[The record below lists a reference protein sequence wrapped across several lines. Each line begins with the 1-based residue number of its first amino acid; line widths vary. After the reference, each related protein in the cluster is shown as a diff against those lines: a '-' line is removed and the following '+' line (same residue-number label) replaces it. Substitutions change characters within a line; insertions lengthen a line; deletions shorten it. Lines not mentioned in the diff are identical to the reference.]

1 MPSAFNFSASPF
13 DCLTPGEQALVQA
26 SVDVAYFPQGDTI
39 LAVGAQPTHLFVIIK
54 GFVQQFDGNEA
65 VATYGPDDCFDGRG
79 LMSGKVSSRFV
90 AAEEVIAYQLARQ
103 AVSDLIAGN
112 VTFGALLFSDLSNK
126 LSALS
131 ERQSRHELQ
140 SLTMAR
146 VDEAF
151 VRTPYFVDAD
161 TSILEVVKQFHAL
174 RTTTLLVRDGRTSP
188 PALGIFTANGLQ
200 RAILDGTPL
209 DRLAVRGLANFS
221 IIKVRPGDQ
230 LGDALAVMIKHK
242 VHRVVVS
249 EGEHISGVLEALDL
263 FSFLSNHSYLINVQ
277 ILDAQDI
284 ASLKVA
290 AGQITRLISLLHR
303 SGTKV
308 SMIARLVQ
316 ELNAKLF
323 ERAWQ
328 LIAPAD
334 LVANSCLFVMGS
346 EGRGEQLLKTDQDN
360 ALVLRDDFVCSVDVA
375 EVCRKFSD
383 ALADFGYPPCPG
395 NIMVSNPEWCKS
407 VTDFSQAARLWWM
420 TASADS
426 LMALAIFLDAHAVCG
441 DRALLEQVR
450 SAVFE
455 MAADNDAMLARFAT
469 AVNAFGGA
477 AGSGGN
483 GSWWNHLP
491 FLGDP
496 GAETLD
502 LKKAGTFPLVHGLR
516 SLALAHGISAASSQD
531 RALALVAAGKLPE
544 TLATDLI
551 DSLHFFMGLKLK
563 IGLQKLATGHSA
575 NDAIQMETLSS
586 LDRDLLKDTLVVVRQ
601 FKTLLSQR
609 FHLELL

>member
-1 MPSAFNFSASPF
+1 MPSEFNFSASPF
-13 DCLTPGEQALVQA
+13 DCLTPGEQQLVQS
-26 SVDVAYFPQGDTI
+26 SVDIAYFPQGATI
-39 LAVGAQPTHLFVIIK
+39 LELGTQPTHLFVIIK
-54 GFVQQFDGNEA
+54 GFVQQFDGDEI
-65 VATYGPDDCFDGRG
+65 VTTYGPDDCFDGRS

-90 AAEEVIAYQLARQ
+90 AAEEVVAYQLARQ
-103 AVSDLIAGN
+103 AVSDLIADN

-146 VDEAF
+146 VNEAF
-151 VRTPYFVDAD
+151 VRAPYFVDAD

-174 RTTTLLVRDGRTSP
+174 RTTTLLVRDESANP

-209 DRLAVRGLANFS
+209 NQLAVRGLANFS
-221 IIKVRPGDQ
+221 LIKVRPTDQ

-249 EGEHISGVLEALDL
+249 EGEQITGVLEALDL
-263 FSFLSNHSYLINVQ
+263 FSFLSNHSYLISIQ
-277 ILDAQDI
+277 ILDAQDVPT
-284 ASLKVA
+284 LKLA
-290 AGQITRLISLLHR
+290 AEQITRLISLLHR

-308 SMIARLVQ
+308 DMIARLVQ

-360 ALVLRDDFVCSVDVA
+360 ALVLRDGYACPVDLADLCS
-375 EVCRKFSD
+375 KFSD

-395 NIMVSNPEWCKS
+395 NIMVSNPEWRHS
-407 VTDFSQAARLWWM
+407 VTEFSQTARLWWM

-426 LMALAIFLDAHAVCG
+426 VMALAIFLDAHAVCG
-441 DRALLEQVR
+441 DRTLLEQVR
-450 SAVFE
+450 TAVFE
-455 MAADNDAMLARFAT
+455 MTADNDATLARFA
-469 AVNAFGGA
+469 APMNAFGG
-477 AGSGGN
+477 GG
-483 GSWWNHLP
+483 GWWSHLP

-496 GAETLD
+496 GKETLD
-502 LKKAGTFPLVHGLR
+502 VKKAGTFPLVHGLR
-516 SLALAHGISAASSQD
+516 SLALAHGIKATSTQD
-531 RALALVAAGKLPE
+531 RALALVAAGKVPE
-544 TLATDLI
+544 KMAGDLI

-563 IGLQKLATGHSA
+563 IGLQKLETGHAAS
-575 NDAIQMETLSS
+575 DAIQVDKLSS

-601 FKTLLSQR
+601 FKTLLNQR
-609 FHLELL
+609 FHLEAL

>member
-13 DCLTPGEQALVQA
+13 DCLTPDEQQLVQN
-26 SVDVAYFPQGDTI
+26 SVDIAYFPQGATI
-39 LAVGAQPTHLFVIIK
+39 LELGTQPTHLFVIIK
-54 GFVQQFDGNEA
+54 GFVQQFDGHEI
-65 VATYGPDDCFDGRG
+65 VTTYGPDDCFDGRS

-90 AAEEVIAYQLARQ
+90 AAEEVVAYQLARQ
-103 AVSDLIAGN
+103 AVSDLIADN

-146 VDEAF
+146 VNEAF

-174 RTTTLLVRDGRTSP
+174 RTTTLLVRDERANP

-221 IIKVRPGDQ
+221 LIKVRPTDQ

-249 EGEHISGVLEALDL
+249 EGEQISGVLEALDL
-263 FSFLSNHSYLINVQ
+263 FSFLSNHSYLISIQ
-277 ILDAQDI
+277 ILDAQDVPT
-284 ASLKVA
+284 LKLA

-308 SMIARLVQ
+308 NMIARLVQ

-328 LIAPAD
+328 LIAPPD

-360 ALVLRDDFVCSVDVA
+360 ALVLRDGYVCSVDVA
-375 EVCRKFSD
+375 GACRKFSD

-395 NIMVSNPEWCKS
+395 NIMLSNPQWCQT
-407 VTDFSQAARLWWM
+407 VTEFSQTARLWWM

-426 LMALAIFLDAHAVCG
+426 LMALAIFLDSHAVCG

-450 SAVFE
+450 TAVFE
-455 MAADNDAMLARFAT
+455 MTADNDAMLARFAT
-469 AVNAFGGA
+469 PVNAFGG
-477 AGSGGN
+477 SGG
-483 GSWWNHLP
+483 WWSHLP

-496 GAETLD
+496 DKETLD
-502 LKKAGTFPLVHGLR
+502 IKKAGTFPLVHGLR
-516 SLALAHGISAASSQD
+516 SLALAHGINATSTQD
-531 RALALVAAGKLPE
+531 RALALVAAGKLPAN
-544 TLATDLI
+544 LADDLI

-563 IGLQKLATGHSA
+563 IGLQKLETGHA
-575 NDAIQMETLSS
+575 ATDAIQVEKLSS

-601 FKTLLSQR
+601 FKTLLNQR
-609 FHLELL
+609 FHLEAL

>member
-13 DCLTPGEQALVQA
+13 DCLTPDEQQLVQS
-26 SVDVAYFPQGDTI
+26 SVDIAYFPQGATI
-39 LAVGAQPTHLFVIIK
+39 LELGTQPTHLFVIIK
-54 GFVQQFDGNEA
+54 GFVQQFDGHEI
-65 VATYGPDDCFDGRG
+65 VTTYGPDDCFDGRS

-90 AAEEVIAYQLARQ
+90 AAEEVVAYQLARQ
-103 AVSDLIAGN
+103 AVSDLIADN

-146 VDEAF
+146 VNEAF

-174 RTTTLLVRDGRTSP
+174 RTTTLLVRDDRANP

-221 IIKVRPGDQ
+221 LIKVRPTDQ

-249 EGEHISGVLEALDL
+249 EGEQISGVLEALDL
-263 FSFLSNHSYLINVQ
+263 FSFLSNHSYLISIQ
-277 ILDAQDI
+277 ILDAQDVPT
-284 ASLKVA
+284 LKLA

-308 SMIARLVQ
+308 NMIARLVQ

-328 LIAPAD
+328 LIAPPD

-360 ALVLRDDFVCSVDVA
+360 ALVLRDGYVCSVDVA
-375 EVCRKFSD
+375 GACRKFSD

-395 NIMVSNPEWCKS
+395 NIMLSNPQWCQT
-407 VTDFSQAARLWWM
+407 VTEFSQTARLWWM

-450 SAVFE
+450 TAVFE
-455 MAADNDAMLARFAT
+455 MTADNDAMLARFAT
-469 AVNAFGGA
+469 PVNAFGG
-477 AGSGGN
+477 SGG
-483 GSWWNHLP
+483 WWSHLP

-496 GAETLD
+496 DKETLD
-502 LKKAGTFPLVHGLR
+502 IKKAGTFPLVHGLR
-516 SLALAHGISAASSQD
+516 SLALAHGINATSTQD
-531 RALALVAAGKLPE
+531 RALALVAAGKLPAN
-544 TLATDLI
+544 LADDLI

-563 IGLQKLATGHSA
+563 IGLRKLETGHA
-575 NDAIQMETLSS
+575 ATDAIQVEKLSS

-601 FKTLLSQR
+601 FKTLLNQR
-609 FHLELL
+609 FHLEAL

>member
-13 DCLTPGEQALVQA
+13 DCLTPDEQQLVQG
-26 SVDVAYFPQGDTI
+26 SVDIAYFTQGATV
-39 LAVGAQPTHLFVIIK
+39 LELGKKPTHLFVIIK
-54 GFVQQFDGNEA
+54 GFVQQFDGNEV

-90 AAEEVIAYQLARQ
+90 AAEEVVAYQLARQ
-103 AVSDLIAGN
+103 AVSDLIAAN

-146 VDEAF
+146 VNEAF

-174 RTTTLLVRDGRTSP
+174 RTTTLLVRDESVNP

-221 IIKVRPGDQ
+221 LIKVRPDDQ

-249 EGEHISGVLEALDL
+249 EGERITGVLEALDL
-263 FSFLSNHSYLINVQ
+263 FSFLSNHSYLINIQ
-277 ILDAQDI
+277 ILDAQDVPT
-284 ASLKVA
+284 LKLA
-290 AGQITRLISLLHR
+290 AEQITRLISLLHR
-303 SGTKV
+303 GGTKV
-308 SMIARLVQ
+308 NMIARLVQ

-328 LIAPAD
+328 LTAPPD

-360 ALVLRDDFVCSVDVA
+360 ALVLRDGYVCAVDVA
-375 EVCRKFSD
+375 DICRKFSA

-395 NIMVSNPEWCKS
+395 NIMVSNPYWCQS
-407 VTDFSQAARLWWM
+407 VTGFSQTARLWWM

-426 LMALAIFLDAHAVCG
+426 LMSLAIFLDAHAVCG
-441 DRALLEQVR
+441 DRTLLEQVR
-450 SAVFE
+450 AAVFE
-455 MAADNDAMLARFAT
+455 LAADNDAMLARFAMP
-469 AVNAFGGA
+469 VNAFGGS
-477 AGSGGN
+477 SG
-483 GSWWNHLP
+483 WWSHLP

-496 GAETLD
+496 GKETLD
-502 LKKAGTFPLVHGLR
+502 IKKAGTFPLVHGLR
-516 SLALAHGISAASSQD
+516 SLALAHGINATSTQD
-531 RALALVAAGKLPE
+531 RAVALVAAGKLPE
-544 TLATDLI
+544 KMADDLI

-563 IGLQKLATGHSA
+563 IGLQKLETGHAASE
-575 NDAIQMETLSS
+575 AIQVEKLSS

-601 FKTLLSQR
+601 FKTLLNHR
-609 FHLELL
+609 FHLEAL

>member
-13 DCLTPGEQALVQA
+13 DCLTLDEQQLVQ
-26 SVDVAYFPQGDTI
+26 SSIDIAYFPQGADI
-39 LAVGAQPTHLFVIIK
+39 LDLGTQPTHLFVIIK
-54 GFVQQFDGNEA
+54 GFVQQLDGIEV
-65 VATYGPDDCFDGRG
+65 VATYGPDDCFDGRS

-90 AAEEVIAYQLARQ
+90 AAEEVVAYQLARQ
-103 AVSDLIAGN
+103 AVGDLIAAN

-146 VDEAF
+146 VNEAF

-174 RTTTLLVRDGRTSP
+174 RTTTLLVRDERVNP

-209 DRLAVRGLANFS
+209 DRLPVRGLANFS
-221 IIKVRPGDQ
+221 LIKVRPGDQ

-249 EGEHISGVLEALDL
+249 EGDQITGVLEALDL
-263 FSFLSNHSYLINVQ
+263 FSFLSNHSYLINIQ
-277 ILDAQDI
+277 ILDAQDV
-284 ASLKVA
+284 ATLKLA
-290 AGQITRLISLLHR
+290 AEQITRLISLLNR

-308 SMIARLVQ
+308 DMIARLVQ

-334 LVANSCLFVMGS
+334 LVVNSCLFVMGS

-360 ALVLRDDFVCSVDVA
+360 ALVLRDGYVCPVDVA
-375 EVCRKFSD
+375 DVCRKFSD
-383 ALADFGYPPCPG
+383 ALADFGYPACPG
-395 NIMVSNPEWCKS
+395 NIMVSNPEWCRS
-407 VTDFSQAARLWWM
+407 VTDFSQTARLWWM

-450 SAVFE
+450 AAVFQ

-469 AVNAFGGA
+469 PVNAFGGS
-477 AGSGGN
+477 SG
-483 GSWWNHLP
+483 WWSHLP

-496 GAETLD
+496 GKETLD
-502 LKKAGTFPLVHGLR
+502 IKKAGTFPLVHGLR
-516 SLALAHGISAASSQD
+516 SLALAHGINATSTQD

-544 TLATDLI
+544 KMAEDLI

-563 IGLQKLATGHSA
+563 IGLQKLETGHAAS
-575 NDAIQMETLSS
+575 DAIQVEKLSS

-601 FKTLLSQR
+601 FKTLLNQR
-609 FHLELL
+609 FHLEAL

>member
-13 DCLTPGEQALVQA
+13 DCLTPDEQQLVQS
-26 SVDVAYFPQGDTI
+26 SVDIAYFPQGATI
-39 LAVGAQPTHLFVIIK
+39 LELGTQPTHLFVIIK
-54 GFVQQFDGNEA
+54 GFVQQFDGHEI
-65 VATYGPDDCFDGRG
+65 VTTYGPDDCFDGRS
-79 LMSGKVSSRFV
+79 LMSGKVSSRFM
-90 AAEEVIAYQLARQ
+90 AAEEVVAYQLARQ
-103 AVSDLIAGN
+103 AVSDLIADN

-146 VDEAF
+146 VNEAF

-174 RTTTLLVRDGRTSP
+174 RTTTLLVRDDRANP

-221 IIKVRPGDQ
+221 LIKVRPTDQ

-249 EGEHISGVLEALDL
+249 EGEQISGVLEALDL
-263 FSFLSNHSYLINVQ
+263 FSFLSNHSYLISIQ
-277 ILDAQDI
+277 ILDAPDVPT
-284 ASLKVA
+284 LKLA

-308 SMIARLVQ
+308 NMIARLVQ

-328 LIAPAD
+328 LIAPPD

-360 ALVLRDDFVCSVDVA
+360 ALVLRDGYVCSVDVA
-375 EVCRKFSD
+375 GACRKFSD

-395 NIMVSNPEWCKS
+395 NIMLSNPQWCQT
-407 VTDFSQAARLWWM
+407 VTGFSQTARLWWM

-450 SAVFE
+450 TAVFE
-455 MAADNDAMLARFAT
+455 MTADNDAMLARFAT
-469 AVNAFGGA
+469 PVNAFGG
-477 AGSGGN
+477 SGG
-483 GSWWNHLP
+483 WWSHLP

-496 GAETLD
+496 DKETLD
-502 LKKAGTFPLVHGLR
+502 IKKAGTFPLVHGLR
-516 SLALAHGISAASSQD
+516 SLALAHGINATSTQD
-531 RALALVAAGKLPE
+531 RALALVAAGKLPAN
-544 TLATDLI
+544 LADDLI

-563 IGLQKLATGHSA
+563 IGLQKLETGHA
-575 NDAIQMETLSS
+575 ATNAIQVEKLSS

-601 FKTLLSQR
+601 FKTLLNQR
-609 FHLELL
+609 FHLEAL